1 MAGARYH
8 ARAIMRRGPP
18 VSILLRVAYDGTDFH
33 GFARQR
39 DPVRDEPLRTV
50 QGELERVLSF
60 VHRAPVETRG
70 ASRTDAGVHALGQLV
85 AFERTLP
92 IPCEGLRR
100 AVTKLL
106 PSDAA
111 VLAAWEEEAE
121 GGGPVDL
128 RGGNRG
134 KRYRY
139 RIRCTRDR
147 DPIGGRFEWHLG
159 KRLDTAAMQ
168 DAATRLVG
176 THDFSAFRS
185 TACQAKTT
193 VRTVTAVQVFGLAAP
208 FGPIDGGRPPR
219 DGDEVVEI
227 RVEGLAFLHNMVR
240 IFAGTLVEV
249 GLGRRAP
256 ATIDTL
262 LSVGDRRAAGRTAP
276 ACGLTLDEVVWK

>member
-8 ARAIMRRGPP
+8 ARAMMRPGPP

-39 DPVRDEPLRTV
+39 DPLRDEPLRTV

-111 VLAAWEEEAE
+111 VLAAWDEEAP

-128 RGGNRG
+128 RSGNGG

-139 RIRCTRDR
+139 RVRCTRDR

-159 KRLDTAAMQ
+159 KRIDTAAMR
-168 DAATRLVG
+168 DAAARLVG

-193 VRTVTAVQVFGLAAP
+193 VRTVSAVDIVGLAAP
-208 FGPIDGGRPPR
+208 FGPMDAGRPPR

-227 RVEGLAFLHNMVR
+227 RVNGLAFLHNMVR

-262 LSVGDRRAAGRTAP
+262 LVEGDRRQAGRTAP